1 MTRSSRASDGVAE
14 YRLSIK
20 ASAAKEIDALGT
32 KADRQRVIQ
41 RIRQLA
47 VEPRPSGS
55 EKLAGYA
62 DRYRMRQGQYRII
75 YFIDDGRR
83 EVTIFKVGHRKDVYR

>member
-1 MTRSSRASDGVAE
+1 MAE
-14 YRLSIK
+14 YRLLIK
-20 ASAAKEIDALGT
+20 ASAAKEIEALGT

-47 VEPRPSGS
+47 TDPRTLGS

-62 DRYRMRQGQYRII
+62 DRYRVRQGQYRII
-75 YFIDDGRR
+75 YLIDDGRH